1 MEATMQVRKILSS
14 LLIGAVFMIAG
25 QLPSMSQIRAADG
38 PSLRGVYNALGGTM
52 SPAWIAQ
59 DLGLFTKH
67 GLQHSLN
74 YLAAT
79 TAIQA
84 IVGGTEEIGLV
95 GNQGI
100 DVALEG
106 ADTVY
111 VANTASRFIFHLY
124 GDPAIKTVADLK
136 GKVLAATQPAAS
148 TDYASR
154 ILLKKY
160 GLVPDK
166 DVKILYAGSSPAL
179 LTTLKSGNAAAGL
192 MSAPITFQAQE
203 LGLKHILNVTE
214 LNIPFIFVS
223 VVTTRSVIQQKPDAV
238 IRYLRG
244 YTEAI
249 SVIRRDKETAM
260 KVMGK
265 FMKTDNRQILEA
277 VYEEHLPVFQRVPL
291 MTKEAV
297 QAVLDVA
304 KSPRAQQAKPED
316 FYDNSFIQKLEVSG
330 FINSLYAR

>member
-1 MEATMQVRKILSS
+1 MEATMQRRKILSA
-14 LLIGAVFMIAG
+14 LLIGAVFMIAD
-25 QLPSMSQIRAADG
+25 QLPSMSQICAADG

-154 ILLKKY
+154 MLLKKY

-223 VVTTRSVIQQKPDAV
+223 VVTTRKVIQQKPDAV

-304 KSPRAQQAKPED
+304 KSPRAQQAKPDD

>member
-1 MEATMQVRKILSS
+1 MNSRTFRITTIL
-14 LLIGAVFMIAG
+14 GAMLVVLSVFAPAR
-25 QLPSMSQIRAADG
+25 QLCAAEN

-124 GDPAIKTVADLK
+124 GDPAIKTVIDLK

-148 TDYASR
+148 TDYAGR
-154 ILLKKY
+154 LLLRRS

-203 LGLKHILNVTE
+203 LGLKHIVNVTE

-223 VVTTRSVIQQKPDAV
+223 VVTTRKIIQQKPDAV
-238 IRYLRG
+238 MRYLRA

-249 SVIRRDKETAM
+249 SVIRRDKEAAM

-265 FMKTDNRQILEA
+265 YMKTDNQKILEA

-297 QAVLDVA
+297 QAVLDA
-304 KSPRAQQAKPED
+304 SKNPKAQQVKPED
-316 FYDNSFIQKLEVSG
+316 FYDNSFVQKLEASG

>member
-1 MEATMQVRKILSS
+1 MDQRSRRTRPSTAACLILASQLFCSFQLCAAEAPQ
-14 LLIGAVFMIAG
+14 
-25 QLPSMSQIRAADG
+25 
-38 PSLRGVYNALGGTM
+38 LRGVYNALGGTM
-52 SPAWIAQ
+52 TPAWIAQ
-59 DLGLFTKH
+59 ELGLFTKH
-67 GLQHSLN
+67 GLQHSLT

-106 ADTVY
+106 SDTVY
-111 VANTASRFIFHLY
+111 IANTASRFIFHLY
-124 GDPAIKTVADLK
+124 GDPAIKSVADLK

-148 TDYASR
+148 TDYAGR
-154 ILLKKY
+154 LLLRKY

-166 DVKILYAGSSPAL
+166 DVKILYAGSAPAL
-179 LTTLKSGNAAAGL
+179 LSTLKSGNAAAGL

-203 LGLKHILNVTE
+203 LGLKHILNLTE
-214 LNIPFIFVS
+214 LNIPFVFVS
-223 VVTTRSVIQQKPDAV
+223 VVTTRKVIQQKPDAV
-238 IRYLRG
+238 IRYLRA

-249 SVIRRDKETAM
+249 SIIRRDKETTL

-265 FMKTDNRQILEA
+265 FMKTDNRKLLEA

-304 KSPRAQQAKPED
+304 KNPRAQQMKPED